1 MNATKNGLLPIVL
14 PEENRRI
21 LRSIQADEYIQ
32 IDLPKQTVTYNDD
45 IFHFNINSQWKEKFI
60 NGEDDID
67 NTMKYEKLITAFE
80 KQRPIFL

>member
-1 MNATKNGLLPIVL
+1 
-14 PEENRRI
+14 
-21 LRSIQADEYIQ
+21 
-32 IDLPKQTVTYNDD
+32 LPKQTVTYKDD